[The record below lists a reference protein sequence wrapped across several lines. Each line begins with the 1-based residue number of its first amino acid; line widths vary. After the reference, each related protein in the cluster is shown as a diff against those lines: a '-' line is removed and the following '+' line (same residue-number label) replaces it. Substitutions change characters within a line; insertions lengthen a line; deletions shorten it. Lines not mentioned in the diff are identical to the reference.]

1 VIFGID
7 VASILLGGMAA
18 GMVLF
23 IVSVGLSVTMGLM
36 GFVNLAH
43 GGFAMIGGYVIVLSM
58 SRWGVDFV
66 PALILGFVLTA
77 AFSVVLE
84 RLLYSRLY
92 RAAELDQVLFTIGLV
107 FIMIAS
113 VTLLVGPENQQI
125 QLPDML
131 RGQMDLGFTR
141 YRTYSIVLILVGV
154 AFVVALWLGFERTRM
169 GAQIRAAVDNR
180 RMTESLG
187 INVNRL
193 FTLTFA
199 FGSGMAAVGG
209 GLGAEFLGLDPQYAL
224 KYLVFFLIVVSVGGL
239 GRVTGVFYAAV
250 IIGVLDFV
258 LKQYVPRGG
267 TLYIYALTILLLLW
281 RPQGLFG
288 RGAGSTGGEKE
299 DSSITLMGFG
309 LIGFIG
315 CIGWW
320 LAMRP
325 PEPRPFL
332 EGIAHQA
339 GLLGWTIY
347 PFLIALAATAAC
359 FVVGFL
365 RNRADRRARALLLGP
380 MRKPESAAA
389 SGKYSAHPAALAFS
403 RRHHPRVWE
412 ALPWIAALACYFLF
426 PTYLTFGTEVLVVV
440 LFALSLDLAL
450 GYAGIITLGHAAF
463 FGVGAYVVGMLS
475 VHAGWTEPI
484 SGLVFAAAIAGFL
497 GLLSGWVLLRTSG
510 LTLLML
516 TLCFAVLLEELS
528 NQFGEY
534 TGGFDGKNLTFDP
547 ILGLFEFDQ
556 LSSKSQYLY
565 VLAVL
570 FILFIVVRSIVS
582 SPFGQSLTG
591 IRENILRMPAV
602 GTPVRWRL
610 VLAYSM
616 SAAVAGVAGAL
627 LAQATLF
634 VNQTF
639 LSLDRSAAVIIILIL
654 GGYGRLYGA
663 FVGAVAYMALAHFLS
678 KIYPTAW
685 QLGLGALLVLT
696 ALFARN
702 GVLGIGERILA
713 FLGAQFGRKPA

>member
-1 VIFGID
+1 
-7 VASILLGGMAA
+7 MAA
-18 GMVLF
+18 L
-23 IVSVGLSVTMGLM
+23 
-36 GFVNLAH
+36 
-43 GGFAMIGGYVIVLSM
+43 
-58 SRWGVDFV
+58 
-66 PALILGFVLTA
+66 
-77 AFSVVLE
+77 
-84 RLLYSRLY
+84 
-92 RAAELDQVLFTIGLV
+92 
-107 FIMIAS
+107 
-113 VTLLVGPENQQI
+113 
-125 QLPDML
+125 
-131 RGQMDLGFTR
+131 
-141 YRTYSIVLILVGV
+141 
-154 AFVVALWLGFERTRM
+154 
-169 GAQIRAAVDNR
+169 
-180 RMTESLG
+180 
-187 INVNRL
+187 
-193 FTLTFA
+193 
-199 FGSGMAAVGG
+199 GG

-224 KYLVFFLIVVSVGGL
+224 KYLVFFLIVVAVGGL
-239 GRVTGVFYAAV
+239 GRVTGVFYAAA

-288 RGAGSTGGEKE
+288 RGAGPTGGEKE
-299 DSSITLMGFG
+299 ESSITLMGFG

-315 CIGWW
+315 CLGWW
-320 LAMRP
+320 MATS
-325 PEPRPFL
+325 EPRTRPVF
-332 EGIAHQA
+332 EWVAHEA
-339 GLLGWTIY
+339 GLLGWRLY
-347 PFLIALAATAAC
+347 PFLVALVFTAGC
-359 FVVGFL
+359 FVVGL
-365 RNRADRRARALLLGP
+365 TRYLADRRARQFLLGLK
-380 MRKPESAAA
+380 RLVQSAA
-389 SGKYSAHPAALAFS
+389 STGKYETHPAALAFS

-412 ALPWIAALACYFLF
+412 ALPWILALACYFLF
-426 PTYLTFGTEVLVVV
+426 PTYLTFGTEVLVIV

-463 FGVGAYVVGMLS
+463 FGVGAYVVGMMS
-475 VHAGWTEPI
+475 VHAGWVEPI
-484 SGLVFAAAIAGFL
+484 SGLFLAAIVAGIL
-497 GLLSGWVLLRTSG
+497 GLISGWVLLRTAG

-534 TGGFDGKNLTFDP
+534 TGGFDGKNLTFSP

-570 FILFIVVRSIVS
+570 FIVFLVVRSIVN

-610 VLAYSM
+610 VFAYSM

-639 LSLDRSAAVIIILIL
+639 LSLERSAAVIIILIL

-663 FVGAVAYMALAHFLS
+663 FIGAIAYMALSHFLS
-678 KIYPTAW
+678 KAYPTAW
-685 QLGLGALLVLT
+685 QLGLGLLLVVI

-702 GVLGIGERILA
+702 GVLGIGERLWLRI
-713 FLGAQFGRKPA
+713 RRTPA